1 MWHGEAWRSEGQAAG
16 RECACEAACRESE
29 RGDGLVCRGEGELS
43 RKCRLEDGQQQLDD
57 PSVVVPR
64 ERVARLRL
72 GARRLGA
79 RPRVRIRA
87 HPQRRRAGRGGL
99 DPEHEVDVV
108 AVLLAA
114 AVRSYVVKYANR
126 GCTNQTALKR
136 LCMPSVP
143 WNGCWRIHRV
153 RAPREHEGG
162 GCKRIQL
169 RIRLNTAEYVSSR
182 APVRITG
189 CVF

>member
-16 RECACEAACRESE
+16 RECACEAACRESK

-114 AVRSYVVKYANR
+114 AVRSYVAKYANR
-126 GCTNQTALKR
+126 GCTNQTALKK
-136 LCMPSVP
+136 LCLPSVL
-143 WNGCWRIHRV
+143 WNGCWRIFTSSEHRV
-153 RAPREHEGG
+153 NTREADA
-162 GCKRIQL
+162 R
-169 RIRLNTAEYVSSR
+169 EYS
-182 APVRITG
+182 
-189 CVF
+189 